1 MGYFIII
8 VFSTFMGSPPE
19 FLPVAFKSG
28 ADCENYLTTKVI
40 NDYLGYRLET
50 TLDKKYLFSDYFKH
64 VGKPFQVIMDL
75 MGLEILMPYIMD
87 YYYERTSKYSGF
99 SFSKCSNSFNNISKS

>member
-1 MGYFIII
+1 
-8 VFSTFMGSPPE
+8 MGSPPE

-50 TLDKKYLFSDYFKH
+50 TLDKKYLVHYIDNKFIVCKKLEYPIK
-64 VGKPFQVIMDL
+64 QNEIM
-75 MGLEILMPYIMD
+75 II
-87 YYYERTSKYSGF
+87 K
-99 SFSKCSNSFNNISKS
+99 K